1 MRKRVAAIVVV
12 VVDAIVL
19 VVVVVIVVASVVVV
33 ADDAAARK
41 LAEIRAYGEVTSA
54 RNERIIP
61 GRARSPTRRSPT
73 KVKWHSALRAEDARH
88 SEERGDEE
96 DAASRR

>member
-1 MRKRVAAIVVV
+1 MA
-12 VVDAIVL
+12 VDAIVL
-19 VVVVVIVVASVVVV
+19 VLVVVV
-33 ADDAAARK
+33 AVIVVVANDAAARIPG
-41 LAEIRAYGEVTSA
+41 EIRAYGEVTSA

>member
-1 MRKRVAAIVVV
+1 MIAAVAVDAIVV
-12 VVDAIVL
+12 VL
-19 VVVVVIVVASVVVV
+19 VVVVVAVIVVV
-33 ADDAAARK
+33 ANDAAARIPGK
-41 LAEIRAYGEVTSA
+41 IRAYGEVTSA

-96 DAASRR
+96 AAASRR

>member
-1 MRKRVAAIVVV
+1 MIAAVA
-12 VVDAIVL
+12 VDAIVL
-19 VVVVVIVVASVVVV
+19 VLVVVV
-33 ADDAAARK
+33 AVIVVVANDAAARIPG
-41 LAEIRAYGEVTSA
+41 EIRAYGEVTSA

>member
-1 MRKRVAAIVVV
+1 MIAAVA
-12 VVDAIVL
+12 VDAIVL
-19 VVVVVIVVASVVVV
+19 VLVVVVV
-33 ADDAAARK
+33 AVIVVVANDAAARIPG
-41 LAEIRAYGEVTSA
+41 EIRAYGEVTSA